1 MSWRSDMDEFGPD
14 LDFWEEID
22 HFNGPEIEENENDN

>member
-14 LDFWEEID
+14 LDFWEEVAL
-22 HFNGPEIEENENDN
+22 EVIEAEKE

>member
-14 LDFWEEID
+14 LDMWEEID
-22 HFNGPEIEENENDN
+22 HLNGPEIEEEND